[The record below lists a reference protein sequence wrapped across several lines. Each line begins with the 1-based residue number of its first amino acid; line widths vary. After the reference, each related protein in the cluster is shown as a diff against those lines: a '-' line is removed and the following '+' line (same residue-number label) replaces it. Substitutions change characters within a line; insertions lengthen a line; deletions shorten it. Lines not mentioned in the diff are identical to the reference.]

1 MITIFTYNR
10 LEMLTRT
17 LTECVFRPGGIQII
31 DDESEYDFSHLQE
44 MFDECGVTAYRMRHC
59 GKEGFYKLWD
69 FALHNCE
76 ESGDQRFLFLPDDY
90 SNIDFERIDGIH
102 NHFVM
107 TGGFHS
113 PYVCMIVNDGRGQ
126 NWTALPERP
135 YNDEL
140 TRIDWID
147 CGFFCNREA
156 LDRIGFNVFPVDP
169 KRFKRPGVS
178 SGVGEQLTV
187 RFNKAGVPIY
197 RPIKSLAD
205 HGDHESV
212 MHTEERIKNPLIS
225 K

>member
-10 LEMLTRT
+10 LDMLMSTVI
-17 LTECVFRPGGIQII
+17 ECAGKDDIQVI
-31 DDESEYDFSHLQE
+31 DDQSDYDFSNISGLPDHGA
-44 MFDECGVTAYRMRHC
+44 MVYRMRHC
-59 GKEGFYKLWD
+59 GKENFYKLWD

-90 SNIDFERIDGIH
+90 SNIDFDRIDNIH

-107 TGGFHS
+107 TGGFNS

-126 NWTALPERP
+126 NWTRLPERP

-156 LDRIGFNVFPVDP
+156 LERIGFNVFPVDK

-197 RPIKSLAD
+197 RPIKSLAE
-205 HGDHESV
+205 HGEHESV
-212 MHTEERIKNPLIS
+212 MHTEERVKNPLTS